1 MHGEKDWK
9 AGRTYGEVLHK
20 DKTGKWVCNF
30 AEKDGANVAWSR
42 SALRFEKRAEAPKQT
57 APAAEG
63 GGKAA
68 GKESAAPAAP
78 PVDSSDEEVDSDLEA
93 LPPAR
98 RDRRNRSAHDG

>member
-1 MHGEKDWK
+1 MAPKKPAAVSLKAGDRVSVETRDWK

-42 SALRFEKRAEAPKQT
+42 SALRFEKRAKAPKQT

-78 PVDSSDEEVDSDLEA
+78 PVDSSDEE
-93 LPPAR
+93 
-98 RDRRNRSAHDG
+98 